1 MGLILDGTTGISASG
16 NITGGNITVTNNF
29 IPASVD
35 TTGNVTG
42 GNVLTSGL
50 ISATGNITGGN
61 VSGTLLTG
69 TLATAAQPNVTS
81 LGLLTSMSVAGF
93 TFTGN
98 TIVSSGAT
106 LTIDPNT
113 VGGVDGVVVINGNLQ
128 VNGNTTTVNSNT
140 IAINDLVF
148 VVANNASTASQAD
161 GAGLAVGPD
170 PSHYAELSY
179 SQSANVWTTSIGLSV
194 AGVVKTAANITGGNL
209 LTSGLI
215 SSTGAVTASQ
225 FNGSGAGLTSIPG
238 ANVTGTLSVNTTG
251 YAATV
256 TTNAQPNITSVG
268 TLSSLTVTAN
278 VSGGNILTA
287 GLVSA
292 GGTITSAA
300 NISGSNFLTGG
311 LVSATGQV
319 TGSQFNGSGAGL
331 TSIPAANVTG
341 TLSVNTTGYA
351 ATVSTNAQPNIT
363 SVGTLSSLTV
373 TANIGGGNILT
384 GGLVSATGTVT
395 GSQFNGS
402 GAGLT
407 SIPAANVTGTLSVNT
422 TGYAA
427 TVSTAAQPN
436 ITSVGTLS
444 SLAVTANVTGGNLL
458 TGGLVS
464 AAGAITGAAITGTS
478 LTVSTGNISGGNIN
492 NNNAN
497 GVGNIGSSTTYFN
510 TVFAKATSAQY
521 ADLAEMYAADAHY
534 APGTV
539 IEFSGTHEVTTSSTS
554 HSTRVAGIVST
565 NPSYL
570 MNSTLSSDYPVQVAL
585 VGRVPCRVVGTI
597 AKGDRMVSSNLP
609 GVATA
614 LDTNFYAPGCIIGK
628 ALEDYNSDAEGV
640 IEVAVGRT

>member
-16 NITGGNITVTNNF
+16 NIVGGNITVTNNF

-61 VSGTLLTG
+61 VSGTLITG
-69 TLATAAQPNVTS
+69 TLSTAAQPNVTS

-113 VGGVDGVVVINGNLQ
+113 VGGVDGTVVINGNLQ

-140 IAINDLVF
+140 ISINDLVF

-170 PSHYAELSY
+170 PSHYAEILFNS
-179 SQSANVWTTSIGLSV
+179 SSNLWTTSLGLSV
-194 AGVVKTAANITGGNL
+194 AGIVTTAANITGGNL
-209 LTSGLI
+209 LTGGLV
-215 SSTGAVTASQ
+215 SATGQVTGSQ
-225 FNGSGAGLTSIPG
+225 FNGSGAGLTNIPA
-238 ANVTGTLSVNTTG
+238 ANITGTLSVNTTG

-256 TTNAQPNITSVG
+256 TTAAQPNITSVG
-268 TLSSLTVTAN
+268 TLSALTVTAN
-278 VSGGNILTA
+278 ISGGNLLTG
-287 GLVSA
+287 GLVSST
-292 GGTITSAA
+292 GTITSSA
-300 NISGSNFLTGG
+300 NISGGNVLTGG
-311 LVSATGQV
+311 LVSATGTV

-384 GGLVSATGTVT
+384 GGLISAT
-395 GSQFNGS
+395 
-402 GAGLT
+402 
-407 SIPAANVTGTLSVNT
+407 
-422 TGYAA
+422 
-427 TVSTAAQPN
+427 
-436 ITSVGTLS
+436 
-444 SLAVTANVTGGNLL
+444 
-458 TGGLVS
+458 
-464 AAGAITGAAITGTS
+464 GAITGAAITGSS
-478 LTVSTGNISGGNIN
+478 LTVTTGNITGGNIV
-492 NNNAN
+492 N
-497 GVGNIGSSTTYFN
+497 GGSNGAGNIGSSTTYFN

-539 IEFSGTHEVTTSSTS
+539 IEFGGEKEVTTSSTS

-570 MNSTLSSDYPVQVAL
+570 MNSTLASDYAVQVAL
-585 VGRVPCRVVGTI
+585 VGRVPCRVVGTV
-597 AKGDRMVSSNLP
+597 AKGDRMVSSSLP

-614 LDTNFYAPGCIIGK
+614 LDTNLYAPGCIIGK
-628 ALEDYNSDAEGV
+628 ALEDYDSDAEGV